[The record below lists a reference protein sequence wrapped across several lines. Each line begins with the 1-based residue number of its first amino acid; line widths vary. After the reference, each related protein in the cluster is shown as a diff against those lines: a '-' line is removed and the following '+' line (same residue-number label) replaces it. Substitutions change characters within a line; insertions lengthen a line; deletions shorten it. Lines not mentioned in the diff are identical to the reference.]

1 MATNWTAFAAFV
13 VLLTAGIVA
22 LTRASAK
29 VVGDETTEFESIE
42 LLVQTTVSQAGL
54 GALLVAGVWI
64 GQVPLD
70 TLGLVWAPQHAA
82 LGVLVGVAFYIGNE
96 LTVYALDE
104 AGLGYEEALR
114 GALTPETSG
123 GWLLLL
129 FVTLPLVAGVEELL
143 FRGVLVGALS
153 VGLGLSPW
161 VLAVGSS
168 LVFGA
173 AHTAQGITGVL
184 VTSLLGFG
192 LAAVYVATGSL
203 FVVFVAHYLVNVLE
217 FAVHATEL

>member
-22 LTRASAK
+22 LTRASAR
-29 VVGDETTEFESIE
+29 VVGDEATEFESIE

-54 GALLVAGVWI
+54 GVLLLAGVWI
-64 GQVPLD
+64 AQVPLD
-70 TLGLVWAPQHAA
+70 TLGLAWEPQHAA
-82 LGVLVGVAFYIGNE
+82 PGVLVGVAFYLGNE
-96 LTVYALDE
+96 VTVYALDA
-104 AGLGYEEALR
+104 AGLGYDEALR
-114 GALTPETSG
+114 EALTPETAG

-129 FVTLPLVAGVEELL
+129 FVTLPIIAGVEELL

-153 VGLGLSPW
+153 VGFGASPW
-161 VLAVGSS
+161 LLAVGSS

-173 AHTAQGITGVL
+173 AHTAQGATGVL

-192 LAAVYVATGSL
+192 LAAVYVVTGSL

-217 FAVHATEL
+217 FAAHARKL

>member
-22 LTRASAK
+22 LTRASAR
-29 VVGDETTEFESIE
+29 VVGEETTAFEPIE

-54 GALLVAGVWI
+54 GVLLAAALWLAE
-64 GQVPLD
+64 VPLD
-70 TLGLVWAPQHAA
+70 ALGLVWAPQQAA
-82 LGVLVGVAFYIGNE
+82 LGVLAGVAFYLGNE
-96 LTVYALDE
+96 VTVYALDA

-114 GALTPETSG
+114 DALTPETAG

-129 FVTLPLVAGVEELL
+129 FVTLPVIAGVEELL

-153 VGLGLSPW
+153 VGFGVSPW

-173 AHTAQGITGVL
+173 AHTAQGATGVL

-192 LAAVYVATGSL
+192 LAAVYVVTGSL

-217 FAVHATEL
+217 FAVHAREL

>member
-1 MATNWTAFAAFV
+1 MATNWTAFVAFV

-22 LTRASAK
+22 LTRASARLLS
-29 VVGDETTEFESIE
+29 DETTAFESIA

-54 GALLVAGVWI
+54 GVLLVAGVWI
-64 GQVPLD
+64 AQVPLEA
-70 TLGLVWAPQHAA
+70 LGMVWGPQHAA
-82 LGVLVGVAFYIGNE
+82 LGVLAGVAFYLGNE
-96 LTVYALDE
+96 VTVYALDA

-114 GALTPETSG
+114 EALTPETGG

-129 FVTLPLVAGVEELL
+129 FVTLPIVAGVEELL

-153 VGLGLSPW
+153 VGFGVSPW

-173 AHTAQGITGVL
+173 AHTAQGATGVF

-192 LAAVYVATGSL
+192 LAAVYVVTGSL
-203 FVVFVAHYLVNVLE
+203 FVVFLAHYLVNVLE
-217 FAVHATEL
+217 FAVHARKL